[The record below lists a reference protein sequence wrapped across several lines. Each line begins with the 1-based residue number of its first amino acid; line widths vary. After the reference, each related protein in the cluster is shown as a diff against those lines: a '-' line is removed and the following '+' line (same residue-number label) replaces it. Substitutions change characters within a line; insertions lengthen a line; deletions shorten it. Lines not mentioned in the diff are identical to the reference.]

1 MNKKVNLLYF
11 SATDNTSSVVKSIAS
26 SISDKVNEYNIT
38 LERNRIESLNFTE
51 NDLVIIGVPV
61 YAGRVPKFL
70 VEYFNKIKGMNTA
83 AVFVVT
89 YGNRDYED
97 ALLELKDTFE
107 KNGFIGIAAAV
118 FVGEHSYTSLLA
130 ENRPNTNDL
139 KIAEEFGCRIKAK
152 LESIADINNIN
163 NLKVP
168 GNLPYI
174 VKKKSMPPMAPE
186 ANDNCLQCKI
196 CYENCPTEAI
206 DLNNCKN
213 TDATKCIKCCRCI
226 NRCPAKAKNFNHPE
240 FDNIKNMLINNF
252 SNVSNNPETYL

>member
-26 SISDKVNEYNIT
+26 NISDKVNEYNIT
-38 LERNRIESLNFTE
+38 LQKNRIENIDFTE

-70 VEYFNKIKGMNTA
+70 VEYFNKVKGVNTA

-107 KNGFIGIAAAV
+107 KNGFIGIAGAV
-118 FVGEHSYTSLLA
+118 FIGEHSYTSLLA
-130 ENRPNTNDL
+130 GSRPNKNDL
-139 KIAEEFGCRIKAK
+139 KIAEEFGYKIKSK
-152 LESIADINNIN
+152 LESITDINNIS
-163 NLKVP
+163 KIRVP
-168 GNLPYI
+168 GNSPYV
-174 VKKKSMPPMAPE
+174 VKEKSMPPMAPE
-186 ANDNCLQCKI
+186 ATDNCLQCKI
-196 CYENCPTEAI
+196 CYDNCPTKAI
-206 DLNNCKN
+206 DLDDCKN

-226 NRCPAKAKNFNHPE
+226 NKCPVKAKSFNNSE
-240 FDNIKNMLINNF
+240 FDNMKKFLIKNF
-252 SNVSNNPETYL
+252 SNISNIPEIFI